1 MAMMMKIRELGRR
14 IPSDRLCTIAA
25 RSLSHSA
32 RKMTERMTF
41 YQSNASNHASH
52 AHAHTRPPVV
62 VLFPW
67 LGAKE
72 KHVVKFADHHT
83 SKGYDV
89 LAVKTEINEIL
100 WWSENDQKIDDL
112 LQFST
117 EEQMSKRP
125 IILHMFSVGFI
136 LYGETL
142 LRSSLPKHQD
152 KECFKSRVIG
162 QIVDSPVDPR
172 RAPYAISKVRLQN
185 PASQKLAEMAL
196 NLFMYA
202 TYPYSLGPMCW
213 ATAWEMA
220 HTAPALVPTLW
231 LCSTKDSFTSAE
243 KVEKEMIAKWEARGI
258 PCRKKI
264 WEDCQHVMLY
274 KDHKEEYAQCL
285 DQFVETVLSRP
296 DPRIEGIPHGILQLE
311 EKEEMEWQR
320 NPGDLVAHLA
330 HFIRH

>member
-1 MAMMMKIRELGRR
+1 MAMMMKMRELGRR
-14 IPSDRLCTIAA
+14 IWSDRLCTIAA
-25 RSLSHSA
+25 RSLSHSGQRVA
-32 RKMTERMTF
+32 EQITF
-41 YQSNASNHASH
+41 YQSNASNYASH
-52 AHAHTRPPVV
+52 VHADSRPPVV
-62 VLFPW
+62 VLLSW
-67 LGAKE
+67 LEAKE
-72 KHVVKFADHHT
+72 KTVVKFVDYHT

-89 LAVKTEINEIL
+89 LAVKTNVNEVL
-100 WWSENDQKIDDL
+100 RWSENDQKIDDL

-125 IILHMFSVGFI
+125 IILHMFSVGFP

-142 LRSSLPKHQD
+142 LRSLLPKHQD

-162 QIVDSPVDPR
+162 QIVDSPVCPR

-196 NLFMYA
+196 NLYMYA
-202 TYPYSLGPMCW
+202 TYPYSLGRII
-213 ATAWEMA
+213 AASEMA

-231 LCSTKDSFTSAE
+231 LYSTKDSFTSAE
-243 KVEKEMIAKWEARGI
+243 KVEKEMIAKWEALGI

-285 DQFVETVLSRP
+285 DQFIETILSRP
-296 DPRIEGIPHGILQLE
+296 DPRTEGIPHGILELVERE
-311 EKEEMEWQR
+311 EIEWQR